1 MFCNLYR
8 MCLNV
13 IVLVN
18 VILFYDTYFVIPIDD
33 LQVLRVYLI
42 LLLTS
47 FVLFI
52 KFKVKDAK
60 HNKVRVRGVPG

>member
-33 LQVLRVYLI
+33 LQILRVYLI

-60 HNKVRVRGVPG
+60 HNKVRVRGVPK

>member
-1 MFCNLYR
+1 

-18 VILFYDTYFVIPIDD
+18 IILFYDTYFVIPMDD
-33 LQVLRVYLI
+33 LQILRVYLI

-60 HNKVRVRGVPG
+60 HNKVRVRGVPE

>member
-1 MFCNLYR
+1 MFCDLYR

-60 HNKVRVRGVPG
+60 HNKVRVRGVPE

>member
-18 VILFYDTYFVIPIDD
+18 VILFYDTYFVISIDD

-60 HNKVRVRGVPG
+60 HNKVRVRGVPE

>member
-60 HNKVRVRGVPG
+60 HNKVRVRGVPE